1 MGDEGELV
9 DMGQQQMAFDR
20 SDTKTDAA
28 PILCLDQVEVIY
40 PNGTVALQPTTVDFE
55 DGELTVLLGPSG
67 AGKSTLLRT
76 LNLLVRPTSGA
87 VLSREIGT
95 LDAT

>member
-1 MGDEGELV
+1 MGDEGESV

-55 DGELTVLLGPSG
+55 DGELTVLLASSIV
-67 AGKSTLLRT
+67 KK
-76 LNLLVRPTSGA
+76 
-87 VLSREIGT
+87 
-95 LDAT
+95 